1 MIIPVEQIRLKSQRA
16 ASMPA
21 SKVPYRHR
29 GFTLLEIMVVIAIV
43 AILTGFVVVNI
54 DLRNTPK
61 TVREQSQRLGLL
73 MQLASDQAI
82 YSKVQFGIRFH
93 PENYEFYFLGAEEDS
108 EPVWQLLAD
117 DRLTFRESNEE
128 LEFTVD
134 IAGVPI
140 VLETLEEELAGLSE
154 DETLKPHILFLSNGE
169 IIPDFSITVSDSEA
183 DFRHQV
189 YTGVDLPVVVEQL
202 E

>member
-1 MIIPVEQIRLKSQRA
+1 M
-16 ASMPA
+16 
-21 SKVPYRHR
+21 
-29 GFTLLEIMVVIAIV
+29 VIAIV

-61 TVREQSQRLGLL
+61 TIREESQRLGLL

-82 YSKVQFGIRFH
+82 YSKIQFGIRFH
-93 PENYEFYFLGAEEDS
+93 PENYEFYFLGAQEGGEAT
-108 EPVWQLLAD
+108 WQLFED
-117 DRLTFRESNEE
+117 ERLRFRDGNEK
-128 LEFTVD
+128 LDFTVD

-140 VLETLEEELAGLSE
+140 VLETLEDELAGLSE
-154 DETLKPHILFLSNGE
+154 EEALRPHILFLSNGE
-169 IIPDFSITVSDSEA
+169 IIPDFAITVADTDG